1 MTSRSFKAS
10 DSQQGKGIPMSV
22 TFARRTSSGRYVN
35 YSRESNDLDS
45 EIGSGE
51 FMNYTVHIPPTP
63 DNQPM
68 DALISQRVEEQYVSN
83 SLFTGGF
90 NSVTRAHLMD
100 KVIESETSHPQMA
113 GAKGSSCAITG
124 CDGKVMSDER
134 GEDILPCECDLK
146 ICRDCYLDAVK
157 TGDGICPGCKE
168 PYKATDLDD
177 QAVDNSRPLPLPPNV
192 GTSKMERRLSLM
204 KSTKSVLMRSQTGD
218 FDHNRWLFE
227 TKGTY
232 GYGNAIWPKEGEFGN
247 ENSDG
252 VGEHSEL
259 LNKPWR
265 PLTRKLNISAAI
277 LSPYRL
283 LIFVRIVVLALF
295 LAWRIR
301 NKNEDA
307 VWLWFMS
314 VVCEVWFAFSWLLDQ
329 LPKFC
334 PVNRATDLTVLKEKF
349 ETPGAHNP
357 TGKSDLP
364 GIDIFVSTADPE
376 KEPPLVTANTILSI
390 LAADYPVEKLSCY
403 VSDDGGALLTFEA
416 MAEAASFANLWVPFC
431 RKHDIEPRNPESYFN
446 LKRDPYKNKVR
457 PDFVKDRRRVKR
469 EYDEF
474 KVRVNGLPDSI
485 RRRSD
490 AYNAREEI
498 KAMKLQRENGS
509 DEPLEN
515 IKLPKATWMA
525 DGTHWPG
532 TWVVSGAE
540 HSRGDHAGIIQVMLK
555 PPSDEPLHG
564 AAADST
570 PIDLTEIDIRLPLLV
585 YVSREKRPGYD
596 HNKKAGAMNALVRA
610 SAIMSNGPFI
620 LNLDCDHY
628 IYNSQALREGMCFM
642 MDRGGDRI
650 CYVQFP
656 QRFEGID
663 PSDRYANHNT
673 VFFDVNMRA
682 LDGLQGPVYVGTGC
696 LFRRI
701 ALYGFD
707 PPRSK
712 DYHSG
717 CCSCCFARRKK
728 SSTVASTPELRMG
741 DYDDEEMNISQF
753 PKKFGNSS
761 FLIDS
766 IPVAEFQGRPL
777 ADHPAVQN
785 GRPPGAL
792 TIPRD
797 LLDASTVA
805 EAISVISCWYEDKT
819 EWGAR
824 VGWIYGSVT
833 EDVVTGYRMHNRGWK
848 SIYCVTKRDAFRGT
862 APINLTD
869 RLHQVLRWATGS
881 VEIFFSRNNALLASS
896 KMKILQ
902 RIAYLN
908 VGIYPFT
915 SFFLIV
921 YCFLPALS
929 LFTGQFIVQSLNVA
943 FLTYLLIITLTLCML
958 AVLEIK
964 WSGIELEE
972 WWRNEQFWLIG
983 GTSAHLA
990 AVLQGLLKVIAGI
1003 EISFTLTSKS
1013 GGDDDDEFADLYII
1027 KWTSLMIPPITI
1039 ALYGFDPPRSKDY
1052 HSGCCSCC
1060 FARRKKSST
1069 VASTPELR
1077 MGDYDDEEMNISQF
1091 PKKFGNSSFLIDS
1104 IPVAEFQ
1111 GRPLADHPAVQNGRP
1126 PGALTMPRDLLDAS
1140 TVAEAI
1146 SVISCWYE
1154 DKTEW
1159 GARVGWIYG
1168 SVTEDVVTGYRMHNR
1183 GWKSI
1188 YCVTKRDAF
1197 RGTAPINL
1205 TDRLHQVLRWA
1216 TGSVEIFFSR
1226 NNALLASSKMKILQ
1240 RIAYLNVG
1248 IYPFTSFFLIVY
1260 CFLPALSLFTGQ
1272 FIVQSL
1278 NVAFLTYLLIITLT
1292 LCMLAVLE
1300 IKWSG
1305 IELEEW
1311 WRNEQFWLIGGT
1323 SAHLAAVLQ
1332 GLLKVIA
1339 GIEISFTLTSKSG
1352 GDDDDEFADLYIIK
1366 WTSLMIPPIT
1376 IMMTNLIAIAVG
1388 VSRTIYS
1395 TIPEWSRLLG
1405 GVFFSFWVLAHLYPF
1420 AKGLMGRRGRTPT
1433 IVFVWSGLLAITIS
1447 LLWVAID
1454 PPSGSSQIGGSFT
1467 FP

>member
-10 DSQQGKGIPMSV
+10 DSQQGKPPGV

-35 YSRESNDLDS
+35 LSRESLDS
-45 EIGSGE
+45 EISGIE
-51 FMNYTVHIPPTP
+51 FANYTVHIPPTP

-68 DALISQRVEEQYVSN
+68 DPSISQRVEEQYVSN
-83 SLFTGGF
+83 SLFTGGY

-100 KVIESETSHPQMA
+100 KVIESETNHPQMA
-113 GAKGSSCAITG
+113 GAKGSSCAIPG

-134 GEDILPCECDLK
+134 GEDILPCECDFK
-146 ICRDCYLDAVK
+146 ICRDCYIDAVK

-168 PYKATDLDD
+168 PYKNTDLAEN
-177 QAVDNSRPLPLPPNV
+177 AVDPSGRPLTLPSNV
-192 GTSKMERRLSLM
+192 SMSKMERRLSLLRSGN
-204 KSTKSVLMRSQTGD
+204 KSAIIRSHSGLMRSQTGD
-218 FDHNRWLFE
+218 FDHNKWLFE

-232 GYGNAIWPKEGEFGN
+232 GYGNAIWPKDEGFGN
-247 ENSDG
+247 DNEDN
-252 VGEHSEL
+252 VGEPSEL

-265 PLTRKLNISAAI
+265 PLTRKLKIPAAVI
-277 LSPYRL
+277 SPYRL
-283 LIFVRIVVLALF
+283 LILIRVVVLGLF
-295 LAWRIR
+295 LHWRIT
-301 NKNEDA
+301 NPNEDA
-307 VWLWFMS
+307 IWLWYMS
-314 VVCEVWFAFSWLLDQ
+314 IICEVWFAISWLLDQ
-329 LPKFC
+329 LPKLC
-334 PVNRATDLTVLKEKF
+334 PVNRATDLNVLKEKF
-349 ETPGAHNP
+349 ETPTPTNP

-403 VSDDGGALLTFEA
+403 ISDDGGALLTFEA
-416 MAEAASFANLWVPFC
+416 MAEASSFANVWVPFC
-431 RKHDIEPRNPESYFN
+431 RKHDIEPRNPETYFS

-457 PDFVKDRRRVKR
+457 QDFVKDRRRVKR

-474 KVRVNGLPDSI
+474 KVRINSLPDSI

-498 KAMKLQRENGS
+498 KAMKRQREAAG
-509 DEPLEN
+509 DELLEP
-515 IKLPKATWMA
+515 IKITKATWMA

-532 TWVVSGAE
+532 TWIASAPE

-564 AAADST
+564 TAADDGLIDST
-570 PIDLTEIDIRLPLLV
+570 EVDIRLPLLV

-628 IYNSQALREGMCFM
+628 IYNSQAIREGMCFM

-682 LDGLQGPVYVGTGC
+682 LDGLQGPMYVGTGC
-696 LFRRI
+696 LFRRT

-707 PPRSK
+707 PPRTK
-712 DYHSG
+712 EYHPG
-717 CCSCCFARRKK
+717 CCSCCFGRRKNNATV
-728 SSTVASTPELRMG
+728 SSVSDDNRALRMA
-741 DYDDEEMNISQF
+741 DFDDEEMNLSSF
-753 PKKFGNSS
+753 PKRFGNSS

-777 ADHPAVQN
+777 ADHPAVKN

-792 TIPRD
+792 TIPRE

-819 EWGAR
+819 EWGNR

-833 EDVVTGYRMHNRGWK
+833 EDVVTGYRMHNRGWR

-881 VEIFFSRNNALLASS
+881 VEIFFSRNNAFLASPR
-896 KMKILQ
+896 MKFLQ

-908 VGIYPFT
+908 CGIYPFT
-915 SFFLIV
+915 SVFLIV

-929 LFTGQFIVQSLNVA
+929 LFSGQFIVQSLNVT
-943 FLTYLLIITLTLCML
+943 FLTYLLAITLTLCAL

-964 WSGIELEE
+964 WSGIALEE

-1013 GGDDDDEFADLYII
+1013 AADDDDEFADLYII
-1027 KWTSLMIPPITI
+1027 KWTSLMIPPI
-1039 ALYGFDPPRSKDY
+1039 
-1052 HSGCCSCC
+1052 
-1060 FARRKKSST
+1060 
-1069 VASTPELR
+1069 V
-1077 MGDYDDEEMNISQF
+1077 
-1091 PKKFGNSSFLIDS
+1091 
-1104 IPVAEFQ
+1104 
-1111 GRPLADHPAVQNGRP
+1111 
-1126 PGALTMPRDLLDAS
+1126 
-1140 TVAEAI
+1140 
-1146 SVISCWYE
+1146 
-1154 DKTEW
+1154 
-1159 GARVGWIYG
+1159 
-1168 SVTEDVVTGYRMHNR
+1168 
-1183 GWKSI
+1183 
-1188 YCVTKRDAF
+1188 
-1197 RGTAPINL
+1197 
-1205 TDRLHQVLRWA
+1205 
-1216 TGSVEIFFSR
+1216 
-1226 NNALLASSKMKILQ
+1226 
-1240 RIAYLNVG
+1240 
-1248 IYPFTSFFLIVY
+1248 
-1260 CFLPALSLFTGQ
+1260 
-1272 FIVQSL
+1272 
-1278 NVAFLTYLLIITLT
+1278 
-1292 LCMLAVLE
+1292 
-1300 IKWSG
+1300 
-1305 IELEEW
+1305 
-1311 WRNEQFWLIGGT
+1311 
-1323 SAHLAAVLQ
+1323 
-1332 GLLKVIA
+1332 
-1339 GIEISFTLTSKSG
+1339 
-1352 GDDDDEFADLYIIK
+1352 
-1366 WTSLMIPPIT
+1366 

-1395 TIPEWSRLLG
+1395 TLPQWSRLLG
-1405 GVFFSFWVLAHLYPF
+1405 GVFFSFWVLTHLYPF

-1433 IVFVWSGLLAITIS
+1433 IVFVWSGLIAITIS
-1447 LLWVAID
+1447 LLWVAIN
-1454 PPSGSSQIGGSFT
+1454 PPAGATEIGGSFQ

>member
-10 DSQQGKGIPMSV
+10 DSQQGKASGV

-35 YSRESNDLDS
+35 LSRESLDS
-45 EIGSGE
+45 EFSGVE
-51 FMNYTVHIPPTP
+51 FANYTVHIPPTP

-68 DALISQRVEEQYVSN
+68 DPSISQRVEEQYVSS
-83 SLFTGGF
+83 SLFTGGY

-100 KVIESETSHPQMA
+100 KVIESETNHPQMA
-113 GAKGSSCAITG
+113 GAKGSSCAIPG

-134 GEDILPCECDLK
+134 GEDILPCECDFK
-146 ICRDCYLDAVK
+146 ICRDCYVDAVK

-168 PYKATDLDD
+168 PYKSTDLAEN
-177 QAVDNSRPLPLPPNV
+177 AVDPSGRPLTLPSNV
-192 GTSKMERRLSLM
+192 SMSKMERRLSLM
-204 KSTKSVLMRSQTGD
+204 RSGNKSAIIRSHSGLMRSQTGD
-218 FDHNRWLFE
+218 FDHNKWLFE

-232 GYGNAIWPKEGEFGN
+232 GYGNAIWPKDEGFGN
-247 ENSDG
+247 DKDDNA
-252 VGEHSEL
+252 GEPSEL

-265 PLTRKLNISAAI
+265 PLTRKLKIPAAVI
-277 LSPYRL
+277 SPYRL
-283 LIFVRIVVLALF
+283 LILIRVVVLGLF
-295 LAWRIR
+295 LQWRITHP
-301 NKNEDA
+301 NDDA
-307 VWLWFMS
+307 IWLWYMS
-314 VVCEVWFAFSWLLDQ
+314 IICEIWFAISWLLDQ
-329 LPKFC
+329 LPKLC
-334 PVNRATDLTVLKEKF
+334 PVNRATDLNVLKEKF
-349 ETPGAHNP
+349 ETPTPTNP

-403 VSDDGGALLTFEA
+403 ISDDGGALLTFEA
-416 MAEAASFANLWVPFC
+416 MAEAASFSNTWVPFC
-431 RKHDIEPRNPESYFN
+431 RKHDIEPRNPETYFS

-457 PDFVKDRRRVKR
+457 QDFVKDRRRVKR

-474 KVRVNGLPDSI
+474 KVRINSLPDSI

-498 KAMKLQRENGS
+498 KAMKLQREAAG
-509 DEPLEN
+509 DELLEP
-515 IKLPKATWMA
+515 IKITKATWMA

-532 TWVVSGAE
+532 TWMASAPE
-540 HSRGDHAGIIQVMLK
+540 HTRGDHAGILQVMLK

-564 AAADST
+564 NSADDRL
-570 PIDLTEIDIRLPLLV
+570 IDLTEVDIRLPLLV

-628 IYNSQALREGMCFM
+628 IYNSQAIREGMCFM

-682 LDGLQGPVYVGTGC
+682 LDGLQGPMYVGTGC
-696 LFRRI
+696 LFRRT

-707 PPRSK
+707 PPRTK
-712 DYHSG
+712 EHHPG
-717 CCSCCFARRKK
+717 CCSCCFGQRKSK
-728 SSTVASTPELRMG
+728 ATVSSVDNDNRALRMA
-741 DYDDEEMNISQF
+741 DFDDEEMNLAAF
-753 PKKFGNSS
+753 PKRFGNSS

-777 ADHPAVQN
+777 ADHPAVKN

-792 TIPRD
+792 TIPRE

-819 EWGAR
+819 EWGNR

-833 EDVVTGYRMHNRGWK
+833 EDVVTGYRMHNRGWR

-881 VEIFFSRNNALLASS
+881 VEIFFSRNNAFLASPR
-896 KMKILQ
+896 MKILQ

-915 SFFLIV
+915 SIFLIV

-929 LFTGQFIVQSLNVA
+929 LFSGQFIVQSLNVT
-943 FLTYLLIITLTLCML
+943 FLTYLLAITLTLCAL

-964 WSGIELEE
+964 WSGIALEE

-990 AVLQGLLKVIAGI
+990 AVLQGLLKVVAGI

-1013 GGDDDDEFADLYII
+1013 AADDDDEFADLYII
-1027 KWTSLMIPPITI
+1027 KWTSLFIPPI
-1039 ALYGFDPPRSKDY
+1039 
-1052 HSGCCSCC
+1052 
-1060 FARRKKSST
+1060 
-1069 VASTPELR
+1069 V
-1077 MGDYDDEEMNISQF
+1077 
-1091 PKKFGNSSFLIDS
+1091 
-1104 IPVAEFQ
+1104 
-1111 GRPLADHPAVQNGRP
+1111 
-1126 PGALTMPRDLLDAS
+1126 
-1140 TVAEAI
+1140 
-1146 SVISCWYE
+1146 
-1154 DKTEW
+1154 
-1159 GARVGWIYG
+1159 
-1168 SVTEDVVTGYRMHNR
+1168 
-1183 GWKSI
+1183 
-1188 YCVTKRDAF
+1188 
-1197 RGTAPINL
+1197 
-1205 TDRLHQVLRWA
+1205 
-1216 TGSVEIFFSR
+1216 
-1226 NNALLASSKMKILQ
+1226 
-1240 RIAYLNVG
+1240 
-1248 IYPFTSFFLIVY
+1248 
-1260 CFLPALSLFTGQ
+1260 
-1272 FIVQSL
+1272 
-1278 NVAFLTYLLIITLT
+1278 
-1292 LCMLAVLE
+1292 
-1300 IKWSG
+1300 
-1305 IELEEW
+1305 
-1311 WRNEQFWLIGGT
+1311 
-1323 SAHLAAVLQ
+1323 
-1332 GLLKVIA
+1332 
-1339 GIEISFTLTSKSG
+1339 
-1352 GDDDDEFADLYIIK
+1352 
-1366 WTSLMIPPIT
+1366 

-1395 TIPEWSRLLG
+1395 TIPQWSRLLG

-1433 IVFVWSGLLAITIS
+1433 IVFVWSGLIAITIS
-1447 LLWVAID
+1447 LLWVAIN
-1454 PPSGSSQIGGSFT
+1454 PPAGATEIGGSFQ